1 MGKLAT
7 CRAVS
12 KTYPYNNPHSI
23 FNPAEKYKIDL
34 KYSHIAKQPEPNI
47 KSYL

>member
-12 KTYPYNNPHSI
+12 NTYPYNDQRSI
-23 FNPAEKYKIDL
+23 FKNIIFTL
-34 KYSHIAKQPEPNI
+34 QQSYSLTE
-47 KSYL
+47 